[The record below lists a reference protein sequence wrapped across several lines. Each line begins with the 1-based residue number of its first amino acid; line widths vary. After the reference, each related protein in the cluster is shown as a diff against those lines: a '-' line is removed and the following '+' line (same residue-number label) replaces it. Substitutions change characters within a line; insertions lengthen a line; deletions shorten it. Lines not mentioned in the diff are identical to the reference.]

1 MERIALHTMYY
12 YQEKAIISTVK
23 IYGYYET
30 MVMYERDGEEIESI
44 RTYSLDEAK
53 ATHNRLVNEYNDRI
67 YEGSINKL
75 LGAVNYGQFVK
86 TVKAC

>member
-44 RTYSLDEAK
+44 RTYSLEDAK

-75 LGAVNYGQFVK
+75 LGAVNFGQFVK

>member
-12 YQEKAIISTVK
+12 YQEKAVISTVK

-44 RTYSLDEAK
+44 RTYSLEDAK

-67 YEGSINKL
+67 YDGSINKL
-75 LGAVNYGQFVK
+75 LGAVNFGQFVK

>member
-12 YQEKAIISTVK
+12 YQEKAVISTVK

-30 MVMYERDGEEIESI
+30 MVMWVKDGEEIESV
-44 RTYSLDEAK
+44 RTYSLEEAK
-53 ATHNRLVNEYNDRI
+53 KTHNELVNKYNDMI

>member
-1 MERIALHTMYY
+1 MERIAMHTMYY
-12 YQEKAIISTVK
+12 YQEKAVISTVK

-30 MVMYERDGEEIESI
+30 MVMYERDGEEIESV
-44 RTYSLDEAK
+44 RTYSLEDAK

>member
-12 YQEKAIISTVK
+12 YQEKAVISTVK

-30 MVMYERDGEEIESI
+30 MVMWEKDGEEIESV
-44 RTYSLDEAK
+44 RTYSLEEAK
-53 ATHNRLVNEYNDRI
+53 KTHNALVNKYNDMI